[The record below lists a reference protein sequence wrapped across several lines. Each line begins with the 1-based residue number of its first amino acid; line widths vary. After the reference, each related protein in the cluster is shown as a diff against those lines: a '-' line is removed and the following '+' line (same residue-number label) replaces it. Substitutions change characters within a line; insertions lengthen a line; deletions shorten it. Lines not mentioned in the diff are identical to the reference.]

1 MSTALI
7 HQFSLLGEAR
17 MDSHLEPI
25 SIDDGATGLAEHLFA
40 CKLHLLDR
48 AVVELVQL
56 ALKRYNNVLFT
67 VFLIDSLQLSLMSGI
82 HGRALNERVRTAEE
96 PFEDLIVIALVC
108 VAIKLVLALG
118 NSVLKT
124 VLAVLVVDTFHE
136 RVG

>member
-40 CKLHLLDR
+40 SKLHFLDR

-56 ALKRYNNVLFT
+56 ALKRYNNVFFT
-67 VFLIDSLQLSLMSGI
+67 VLLIDSLQLSLMSGI